1 MIRLLAFAATSM
13 LALAQPPGPRI
24 SMPSLGYVFDDNS
37 KAIRQI
43 SGVPGAASLDSAVS
57 AGTSLDSAFVHS
69 RARLAIANA
78 KDGGVMLVRW
88 SDTPQVTAISSAL
101 SRVTLAAFS
110 RSGDS
115 AAISDGTTL
124 EVWSGL
130 TGNPTQGAT
139 FNPDGGVT
147 AVAINDNGLV
157 AAGNGS
163 GAVIL
168 LGDNTRVLAGG
179 GSWTGV
185 AFLPNGNDLLAMDSA
200 AQSLTLIQDVQNTA
214 ASSVVLSVDQK
225 PGALIVSADGSQA
238 ALGLA
243 DSVTVVNLAGGSATS
258 VPCSCQTAR
267 FDLLEGNLV
276 ARIIDGQTGSQLL
289 LDADSAQPRIG
300 SLPEL
305 NLGVAQ

>member
-1 MIRLLAFAATSM
+1 M
-13 LALAQPPGPRI
+13 LALAQPPGPRM

-43 SGVPGAASLDSAVS
+43 SGVPGAASLDGAVA
-57 AGTSLDSAFVHS
+57 AGTSLDSGFVHS
-69 RARLAIANA
+69 RARVAIANA
-78 KDGGVMLVRW
+78 KDGGVTLVRW
-88 SDTPQVTAISSAL
+88 TGTPQVTALGSSL
-101 SRVTLAAFS
+101 SRVTLATFS

-130 TGNPTQGAT
+130 TGNPVQGAT

-147 AVAINDNGLV
+147 AMAINDSGLV

-163 GAVIL
+163 GSVML
-168 LGDNTRVLAGG
+168 LGDNARVLAGG
-179 GSWTGV
+179 GSWTGL

-214 ASSVVLSVDQK
+214 ASSVVLSVTQK
-225 PGALIVSADGSQA
+225 PGALAVSSDGSEA

-243 DSVTVVNLAGGSATS
+243 DSVTVVNLAGGAATS
-258 VPCSCQTAR
+258 IACSCQTAR

-276 ARIIDGQTGSQLL
+276 ARIIDGQTGSQFL

>member
-1 MIRLLAFAATSM
+1 M
-13 LALAQPPGPRI
+13 LALAQPPGPRM

-43 SGVPGAASLDSAVS
+43 SGVPGAASLDGAVA
-57 AGTSLDSAFVHS
+57 AGTSLDSGFVHS
-69 RARLAIANA
+69 RARVAIANA
-78 KDGGVMLVRW
+78 KDGGVTLVRW
-88 SDTPQVTAISSAL
+88 TGTPQVTALGSSL
-101 SRVTLAAFS
+101 SRVTLATFS

-130 TGNPTQGAT
+130 TGNPVQGAT

-147 AVAINDNGLV
+147 AMAINDSGLV

-163 GAVIL
+163 GSVML
-168 LGDNTRVLAGG
+168 LGDNARVLAGG
-179 GSWTGV
+179 GSWTGL

-214 ASSVVLSVDQK
+214 ASSVVLSVSQK
-225 PGALIVSADGSQA
+225 PGALAVSSDGSEA

-243 DSVTVVNLAGGSATS
+243 DSVTVVNLAGGAATS
-258 VPCSCQTAR
+258 IACSCQTAR

-276 ARIIDGQTGSQLL
+276 ARIIDGQTGSQFL

>member
-13 LALAQPPGPRI
+13 LALAQPPGPSI

-43 SGVPGAASLDSAVS
+43 SGVPGAASVDSAVS
-57 AGTSLDSAFVHS
+57 SGTALDSAFVHS
-69 RARLAIANA
+69 RARLAIANV
-78 KDGGVMLVRW
+78 KDGGVALVRW
-88 SDTPQVTAISSAL
+88 AGTPQVTPIGSAL
-101 SRVTLAAFS
+101 SHVTLAGFS

-130 TGNPTQGAT
+130 RGNATQGAT

-147 AVAINDNGLV
+147 AVAINDSGVV

-163 GAVIL
+163 GAVML
-168 LGDNTRVLAGG
+168 LGDNARVLASG
-179 GSWTGV
+179 GSWTGL
-185 AFLPNGNDLLAMDSA
+185 AFLPNGNDLLALDSA
-200 AQSLTLIQDVQNTA
+200 AQSLTLIQDVQNTG
-214 ASSVVLSVDQK
+214 ASSVLLSVNQK
-225 PGALIVSADGSQA
+225 PGALVVSADGSQA

-243 DSVTVVNLAGGSATS
+243 DSVTVVSLAGGSATS
-258 VPCSCQTAR
+258 IACSCQTAR

-276 ARIIDGQTGSQLL
+276 ARIIDAQTGSQFL

>member
-1 MIRLLAFAATSM
+1 M
-13 LALAQPPGPRI
+13 LALAQPPGPRM

-43 SGVPGAASLDSAVS
+43 SGVPGAASLDGAVA
-57 AGTSLDSAFVHS
+57 AGTSLDSGFVHS
-69 RARLAIANA
+69 RARVAIANA
-78 KDGGVMLVRW
+78 KDGGVTLVRW
-88 SDTPQVTAISSAL
+88 TGTPQVTALGSSL
-101 SRVTLAAFS
+101 SRVTLATFS

-130 TGNPTQGAT
+130 TGNPVQGAT

-147 AVAINDNGLV
+147 AMAINDSGLV

-163 GAVIL
+163 GSVML
-168 LGDNTRVLAGG
+168 LGDNARVLAGG
-179 GSWTGV
+179 GSWTGL

-214 ASSVVLSVDQK
+214 ASSVVLSVTQK
-225 PGALIVSADGSQA
+225 PGALAVSSDGSEA

-243 DSVTVVNLAGGSATS
+243 DSVTIVNLAGGAATS
-258 VPCSCQTAR
+258 IACSCQTAR

-276 ARIIDGQTGSQLL
+276 ARIIDGQTGSQFL

>member
-1 MIRLLAFAATSM
+1 M
-13 LALAQPPGPRI
+13 LALAQPPGPRM

-43 SGVPGAASLDSAVS
+43 SGVPGVASLDSVVS
-57 AGTSLDSAFVHS
+57 AGTALDSGFVHS
-69 RARLAIANA
+69 RAHLAIANA
-78 KDGGVMLVRW
+78 KDGGVTLVRW
-88 SDTPQVTAISSAL
+88 TGAPQVTALSSAL
-101 SRVTLAAFS
+101 SRVTLVGFS

-130 TGNPTQGAT
+130 TSNPAQGAT
-139 FNPDGGVT
+139 FSPDGGVT
-147 AVAINDNGLV
+147 ALAINDSGVV
-157 AAGNGS
+157 AAASGS
-163 GAVIL
+163 GAVML
-168 LGDNTRVLAGG
+168 LGDNARVLAGG
-179 GSWTGV
+179 GSWTGL
-185 AFLPNGNDLLAMDSA
+185 AFLPNGNDLLAMDSD

-214 ASSVVLSVDQK
+214 ASSVVLTVSQR
-225 PGALIVSADGSQA
+225 PGALTVSADGSQA

-243 DSVTVVNLAGGSATS
+243 DNVTVVNLAGGTSTS
-258 VPCSCQTAR
+258 VPCGCQAAR

-276 ARIIDGQTGSQLL
+276 ARIIDAQTGSELL

>member
-13 LALAQPPGPRI
+13 LALAQPPGPRM

-43 SGVPGAASLDSAVS
+43 SGVPGAASLDSAV
-57 AGTSLDSAFVHS
+57 AARTSLDSGFVHS
-69 RARLAIANA
+69 RARIAIANA
-78 KDGGVMLVRW
+78 KDGGVTLVRW
-88 SDTPQVTAISSAL
+88 TGTPQVTALGSAL

-115 AAISDGTTL
+115 AAISDGATL

-130 TGNPTQGAT
+130 TGNPAQGAT
-139 FNPDGGVT
+139 FSPDGGVT
-147 AVAINDNGLV
+147 AVAINDSGLV

-163 GAVIL
+163 GAVML
-168 LGDNTRVLAGG
+168 LGDNARVLAGG
-179 GSWTGV
+179 GSWTGL
-185 AFLPNGNDLLAMDSA
+185 AFLPNGNDLLAMDSTT
-200 AQSLTLIQDVQNTA
+200 QSLTLIQDVQNTA
-214 ASSVVLSVDQK
+214 ASSVVLSVSQK
-225 PGALIVSADGSQA
+225 PGALAVSSDGSEA

-243 DSVTVVNLAGGSATS
+243 DSVTVVNLAGGAATS
-258 VPCSCQTAR
+258 IACSCQTAR

-276 ARIIDGQTGSQLL
+276 ARIIDGQTGSQFL

>member
-1 MIRLLAFAATSM
+1 M

-43 SGVPGAASLDSAVS
+43 SGVPGAASLDSAVA
-57 AGTSLDSAFVHS
+57 AGTSLDSGFVHS
-69 RARLAIANA
+69 RARIAIANA
-78 KDGGVMLVRW
+78 KDGGVTLVRW
-88 SDTPQVTAISSAL
+88 TGTPQATALGSAL
-101 SRVTLAAFS
+101 SRVNLAAFS

-130 TGNPTQGAT
+130 TGSPAQAAT

-147 AVAINDNGLV
+147 AVAISDSGLV

-163 GAVIL
+163 GAVML
-168 LGDNTRVLAGG
+168 LGDNARMLAGG
-179 GSWTGV
+179 GSWTGL

-214 ASSVVLSVDQK
+214 VSSVVLSVSQK
-225 PGALIVSADGSQA
+225 PGALAVSSDGSEA

-243 DSVTVVNLAGGSATS
+243 DSVTVVNLAGGAATS
-258 VPCSCQTAR
+258 IACSCQTAR

-276 ARIIDGQTGSQLL
+276 ARIIDGQTGSQFL

>member
-1 MIRLLAFAATSM
+1 M
-13 LALAQPPGPRI
+13 LALAQPPGPSI

-57 AGTSLDSAFVHS
+57 AGMALDSGFVHS
-69 RARLAIANA
+69 RARIAIANA
-78 KDGGVMLVRW
+78 KDGGVTLVRW
-88 SDTPQVTAISSAL
+88 TGAPQVTALGSAL
-101 SRVTLAAFS
+101 SRVYLAAFS

-115 AAISDGTTL
+115 AAISDGITL

-130 TGNPTQGAT
+130 TGNPAQGAT
-139 FNPDGGVT
+139 FSPDGGVT
-147 AVAINDNGLV
+147 AVAINDSGLV
-157 AAGNGS
+157 AAGTGS
-163 GAVIL
+163 GAVML
-168 LGDNTRVLAGG
+168 LGDNARVLAGG
-179 GSWTGV
+179 GSWTGL

-214 ASSVVLSVDQK
+214 ATSVVLSVSQK
-225 PGALIVSADGSQA
+225 PGALAVSSDGSEA

-243 DSVTVVNLAGGSATS
+243 DSVIVVNLAGGASTS
-258 VPCSCQTAR
+258 IACSCQTAR

-276 ARIIDGQTGSQLL
+276 ARIIDAQTGSALL